1 MRIPIPV
8 VLLLSGLVISL
19 TWWIGAKDADF
30 LSPPTEARLEQVRAE
45 VRSSLPTATDA
56 SAPNDL
62 NKPAVQPI
70 PQPPPAE
77 PKPAIELGDLASPPA
92 LNEYL
97 DIAPKGA
104 AHLTELAL
112 LLETEGEFQ
121 RALIAWERILDS
133 GKPDATQVTAAIS
146 AIRRLRPTLPDWNTS
161 AERRI
166 PVVLHAGTSRKT
178 ATMVK
183 PALEELAKEL
193 QTASSGI
200 LAVTCKI
207 TAGKDAKRATG
218 PAPVALWLAGPA
230 EKARSTEVLSFTIQA
245 KETLPDELRKT
256 AFELIRG
263 YVGRGIQQ
271 SPPPPAADGGS
282 VQEALNSHI
291 TRMLWKELGILL
303 NHPPEKSN

>member
-8 VLLLSGLVISL
+8 VLLLSALVISV

-30 LSPPTEARLEQVRAE
+30 LQPPGEDRLERIRAE
-45 VRSSLPTATDA
+45 VRSSLPTAADS
-56 SAPNDL
+56 SAPNDG
-62 NKPAVQPI
+62 NKPALQPV

-97 DIAPKGA
+97 DLTPKGPA
-104 AHLTELAL
+104 YLTELAL

-133 GKPDATQVTAAIS
+133 GKPDNTQTNAAIS

-166 PVVLHAGTSRKT
+166 AVVLHAGTGRKT
-178 ATMVK
+178 ATLLK

-193 QTASSGI
+193 QSASSGI
-200 LAVTCKI
+200 LSVTAKV
-207 TAGKDAKRATG
+207 TAGKDAKRASG
-218 PAPVALWLAGPA
+218 PAPVALWLSGPA
-230 EKARSTEVLSFTIQA
+230 EKSRSTEVMSFTVA
-245 KETLPDELRKT
+245 TPENLPDELRKT
-256 AFELIRG
+256 AFNVIRG

-271 SPPPPAADGGS
+271 SPPPPMAEGGS
-282 VQEALNSHI
+282 AKDALHSHI
-291 TRMLWKELGILL
+291 TRMLWKELGTLL